1 MKSRGDRSEPD
12 PNPKRRLIMKSA
24 STTASG
30 SRQEGE
36 RRAISDGDSR
46 MQIEDK
52 PEVENEE
59 RGEPPGTPSK
69 STRRRIAVKS
79 EPQRMDGT

>member
-1 MKSRGDRSEPD
+1 
-12 PNPKRRLIMKSA
+12 MKSA

-36 RRAISDGDSR
+36 RRAISDDDSR
-46 MQIEDK
+46 MQSEDK

-59 RGEPPGTPSK
+59 RAEPPGAPST

-79 EPQRMDGT
+79 EPKRMDGT